1 MAKRNLSMNSNR
13 MNQLFGK
20 TIKFENTIFPND
32 FFYFSLSMVRF
43 DAQPSNAFLLVGVA
57 RDLVLSPRSHSGGMI
72 YCFMVLENGE
82 RLHFIHRTVVDEI
95 PSENKRISAIHQYH
109 CLIVFQRQSVHLLAG
124 C

>member
-1 MAKRNLSMNSNR
+1 

-20 TIKFENTIFPND
+20 IERHFKEKKTSFCCFD
-32 FFYFSLSMVRF
+32 FSLSLVRF
-43 DAQPSNAFLLVGVA
+43 DAQPTNAFLLVGVA

-95 PSENKRISAIHQYH
+95 PSEKQKLFFS
-109 CLIVFQRQSVHLLAG
+109 L
-124 C
+124 